1 MLHIDI
7 SFHPNSCTSYLSII
21 HPHTGGG
28 KLPCKAWELTVLPK
42 DTGWTR
48 GTWDRNQRCDQ
59 WKMCALIQAVRRQK
73 VQRNTAQHHYP
84 KIESNVTL
92 CHIWLS
98 KFSIFSSIMIEAD
111 SIFSV
116 WLSHYKSLLMASGYL
131 GLRLILHLLMNTKIR
146 IHVKTRVFSM

>member
-1 MLHIDI
+1 MLHSDI

-21 HPHTGGG
+21 HPHTDGG

-42 DTGWTR
+42 DAGWTR
-48 GTWDRNQRCDQ
+48 GTWDRNHQRCDQ
-59 WKMCALIQAVRRQK
+59 WKTCALIQAVRRQK
-73 VQRNTAQHHYP
+73 VQRNTALHHYP
-84 KIESNVTL
+84 KIESNVT
-92 CHIWLS
+92 
-98 KFSIFSSIMIEAD
+98 SSITIEAD